1 MATIFKDYG
10 TGGAGLNPA
19 PGTAT
24 TNGSKR
30 HPPLSKVLRD
40 QATDLSE
47 IQTALRSSGAVLHGG
62 RTAAITT
69 PDASGAGGA
78 LTAAQVLLA
87 NAIKAAY
94 NAHVALGTPTH
105 LAADATNVT
114 STANATDEASA
125 ITLANELKADFN
137 AHIVSGTFHS
147 VGGAGGVAA
156 PAVIATADAS
166 NTATLT
172 ALLNA
177 MKAAMNRH
185 FASGF
190 AVLHVAG

>member
-47 IQTALRSSGAVLHGG
+47 IRTALRSSGAVLHGA

-94 NAHVALGTPTH
+94 NAHVALTPTH
-105 LAADATNVT
+105 LAADATNV
-114 STANATDEASA
+114 SSAANATDETSA